1 MRGLD
6 MAKGMAR
13 LNADNVVINIESWN
27 DYAPETDTL
36 KTPIGSV
43 TMGDVYNPADKRFY
57 RDGEMV
63 LTEVE
68 QKLADAEAALAV
80 LGVSE

>member
-1 MRGLD
+1 

-13 LNADNVVINIESWN
+13 LNAENVVINLESWN
-27 DYAPETDTL
+27 DYAPEADTL
-36 KTPIGSV
+36 KTPIGFV
-43 TMGDVYNPADKRFY
+43 TMGDVYNPTDKRFY

-80 LGVSE
+80 LGVTE

>member
-1 MRGLD
+1 

-13 LNADNVVINIESWN
+13 IDANNIVINMESWS
-27 DYAPETDTL
+27 DYTSENNTL
-36 KTPIGSV
+36 KNPIGAV
-43 TMGDVYNPADKRFY
+43 TMGDVYNPTDRRFY

-63 LTEVE
+63 LTETE

-80 LGVSE
+80 LGVSNE

>member
-1 MRGLD
+1 

-13 LNADNVVINIESWN
+13 INANNIVINMESWS
-27 DYAPETDTL
+27 DYTPESNTL
-36 KTPIGSV
+36 KNPIGAV
-43 TMGDVYNPADKRFY
+43 TMGDVYNPTDKRFY

-80 LGVSE
+80 LGVSNE

>member
-1 MRGLD
+1 MRGHK

-13 LNADNVVINIESWN
+13 LNAENVVINMESWN
-27 DYAPETDTL
+27 DYAPESDTL

-43 TMGDVYNPADKRFY
+43 TMGDVYNPTDKRFY

-80 LGVSE
+80 LGVTE

>member
-1 MRGLD
+1 

-13 LNADNVVINIESWN
+13 IDANNIVINMESWN
-27 DYAPETDTL
+27 DYAPESDSL
-36 KTPIGSV
+36 KNPIGSI
-43 TMGDVYNPADKRFY
+43 TMGDVYNPIDKRFY

-80 LGVSE
+80 LGVSNDELL

>member
-13 LNADNVVINIESWN
+13 LNAENVVINIESWN
-27 DYAPETDTL
+27 DYAPETDML

-43 TMGDVYNPADKRFY
+43 TMGDVYNLTDKRFY

-80 LGVSE
+80 LGVTE

>member
-1 MRGLD
+1 MRGHK

-13 LNADNVVINIESWN
+13 LNADNVVINMESWN
-27 DYAPETDTL
+27 DYAPESDTL
-36 KTPIGSV
+36 KNPIGSV

-63 LTEVE
+63 LTETE

>member
-1 MRGLD
+1 

-13 LNADNVVINIESWN
+13 LNANNIVVNMESWS
-27 DYAPETDTL
+27 DYTPESDTL
-36 KTPIGSV
+36 KNPIGSI
-43 TMGDVYNPADKRFY
+43 TMGDVYNPIDGRFY
-57 RDGEMV
+57 RDGEKV

-80 LGVSE
+80 LGVSNDELL

>member
-1 MRGLD
+1 

-13 LNADNVVINIESWN
+13 LNAENIVINMESWN
-27 DYAPETDTL
+27 DYAPETDSL
-36 KTPIGSV
+36 KNPIGSV
-43 TMGDVYNPADKRFY
+43 TMGDVYNPTDKRFY

-80 LGVSE
+80 LGVTE

>member
-1 MRGLD
+1 MRGLE

-13 LNADNVVINIESWN
+13 LNAENVVINMESWN

>member
-1 MRGLD
+1 

-13 LNADNVVINIESWN
+13 LNAENVVINMESWN
-27 DYAPETDTL
+27 DYAPESDTL

-43 TMGDVYNPADKRFY
+43 TMGDVYNPTDKRFY

-63 LTEVE
+63 LTEIE

-80 LGVSE
+80 LGVTE

>member
-1 MRGLD
+1 
-6 MAKGMAR
+6 MAKSMTR
-13 LNADNVVINIESWN
+13 LNAENVVINMESWS
-27 DYAPETDTL
+27 DYAPESDTL

-43 TMGDVYNPADKRFY
+43 TMGDVYNPSDKRFY

>member
-1 MRGLD
+1 
-6 MAKGMAR
+6 MAKTMAR
-13 LNADNVVINIESWN
+13 LNAENVVINMESWN

-36 KTPIGSV
+36 KNPIGSV
-43 TMGDVYNPADKRFY
+43 TMGDVYNPSDKRFY